1 MSAGDGRS
9 RYLLGVDVG
18 QTAVK
23 AVIFDDRLRPVS
35 VARRASPVDR
45 SVSRRAERTQAELWS
60 TAADA
65 IAEAVAASSIDPA
78 LIAAVGIAGHG
89 DGLHLVTKEGTAA
102 SPAITAMDSRAH
114 REAAELVADAGR
126 LKVILEHSGQVPTAG
141 AAGNILRWLQRNDPA
156 MIDRADTMLF
166 CKDVIRLHLTGEF
179 STDYSDACASFLDT
193 TTAQWSAELIEAY
206 GLPRDIMRLLPPITR
221 SGDIVGHVLP
231 EAAHRTGLIA
241 GTPVISGMHDVQA
254 ASIGMGALIPGR
266 LALVAGSFTTNG
278 VTTRQTDVD
287 ARWQSRLSITPDL
300 RIAMSTS
307 ATASPAFDWILALL
321 GVTTV
326 DGRDAILADAA
337 ALDPVAAVPLILPF
351 LVDSPL
357 GANASSVFAG
367 IRSWHTPAHVVRGAL
382 EGIAL
387 MHFWH
392 TRALAEKF
400 DWEQPVLLSGGLSR
414 SPLYAQLVANAL
426 RTPVCVVETAE
437 AGAFGAAAVAG
448 VSVGMFG
455 SIDAAQEQF
464 VRYGPPVSPT
474 PESAGYWSDV
484 RASFDEL
491 VAAVEPWW
499 AARAT
504 HADRAVDG
512 S

>member
-1 MSAGDGRS
+1 MSAGDGRA

-23 AVIFDDRLRPVS
+23 AVIFDDHLRPVA

-45 SVSRRAERTQAELWS
+45 SMSRRAERTQTELWS

-65 IAEAVAASSIDPA
+65 IAEAVAASSIGPA
-78 LIAAVGIAGHG
+78 QIAAVGIAGHG
-89 DGLHLVTKEGTAA
+89 DGLHLVTKDGTAA
-102 SPAITAMDSRAH
+102 SQAITAMDSRAH
-114 REAAELVADAGR
+114 REAAELIADADR

-141 AAGNILRWLQRNDPA
+141 AAGNILRWLLRNDPA
-156 MIDRADTMLF
+156 TIDTADTMLF
-166 CKDVIRLHLTGEF
+166 CKDVIRLHITGEL

-193 TTAQWSAELIEAY
+193 STAQWSAELVEAY
-206 GLPRDIMRLLPPITR
+206 GLPGDIMRLLPPITS
-221 SGDIVGHVLP
+221 SGEIVGHVLA
-231 EAAHRTGLIA
+231 EATSCTGLIK

-321 GVTTV
+321 GVTTNE
-326 DGRDAILADAA
+326 GRNSILADAA
-337 ALDPVAAVPLILPF
+337 ALDPRETVPLILPF
-351 LVDSPL
+351 LVDSPI

-367 IRSWHTPAHVVRGAL
+367 IRNWHTPAHVVRGAL

-414 SPLYAQLVANAL
+414 SPLYAQLVANVL
-426 RTPVCVVETAE
+426 RTPVCVVKTAE

-448 VSVGMFG
+448 VSVGMFD
-455 SIDAAQEQF
+455 SIDSAQEKF
-464 VRYGPPVSPT
+464 VKYGPPVNPT

-491 VAAVEPWW
+491 IAAADPWW
-499 AARAT
+499 LAQETRAN
-504 HADRAVDG
+504 RASDY

>member
-1 MSAGDGRS
+1 
-9 RYLLGVDVG
+9 
-18 QTAVK
+18 
-23 AVIFDDRLRPVS
+23 
-35 VARRASPVDR
+35 
-45 SVSRRAERTQAELWS
+45 
-60 TAADA
+60 
-65 IAEAVAASSIDPA
+65 
-78 LIAAVGIAGHG
+78 
-89 DGLHLVTKEGTAA
+89 
-102 SPAITAMDSRAH
+102 
-114 REAAELVADAGR
+114 
-126 LKVILEHSGQVPTAG
+126 
-141 AAGNILRWLQRNDPA
+141 
-156 MIDRADTMLF
+156 
-166 CKDVIRLHLTGEF
+166 
-179 STDYSDACASFLDT
+179 
-193 TTAQWSAELIEAY
+193 
-206 GLPRDIMRLLPPITR
+206 MRLLPPITR

-464 VRYGPPVSPT
+464 VQYGPPISPT

-504 HADRAVDG
+504 HADRAVDD